1 MKTTQEKQGLS
12 LAKKLYALAQQG
24 IGGEKENAE
33 EMLERI
39 MKKYNLTLEDLE
51 IETKKVFIYSY
62 KNKEQKKFLM
72 QVLSN
77 VLGRNF
83 RCRELY
89 TSGNHMKYEIS
100 LHITDLQ
107 HVEIS
112 EKYYFFWKAYQEEL
126 ELFYSAFIQ
135 RQKLYSKPE
144 PKKETEEDEDEPEMS
159 PAEKAKLYRIM
170 QMMAGI
176 ERKSI
181 TKTINQKNN

>member
-72 QVLSN
+72 QVIFS
-77 VLGRNF
+77 VLGKF
-83 RCRELY
+83 SYRELY

-135 RQKLYSKPE
+135 RQKLYRKPE
-144 PKKETEEDEDEPEMS
+144 PKKETDEEEDEPEMT
-159 PAEKAKLYRIM
+159 PDEKTKLWRIM
-170 QMMAGI
+170 QMMSGI

-181 TKTINQKNN
+181 TKTINQKNK